1 MRSIVLDTETDFPGW
16 RRAARALALEG
27 VAPEDAL
34 WSVSEPTDLFAA
46 PALDASPPA
55 GTFSVPRALVDLAEI
70 AIQARDAERFAL
82 LYRLVWR
89 AHHGEKHLL
98 EDAADPQVQR
108 VQRLA
113 QAVRRDTHKMRAF
126 VRFRE
131 VRDTGGLG
139 PSPAPVDDAQDDGA
153 HDAPVRAPAAD
164 FAPPGL
170 HEAPGPAPSPAPRAA
185 SAADP
190 VRAGSSREGV
200 LAAIAARPA
209 GEPAPAR
216 YVAWFE
222 PDHFIVEANAP
233 FFVRRFATMQWSI
246 LTPDRCAHWDGEA
259 LTFTPGAD
267 RSQLPDDDALAEYW
281 RVYFSS
287 IFNPA
292 RLKVGAMTS
301 EMPRKYW
308 KNLPEAA
315 AIPGL
320 IRDAQ
325 SRTEQMVEHP
335 TLSPHR
341 DRKMPRIAAAAP
353 ADAQPATAA
362 HLSGDLVALATEA
375 AACRRCP
382 LWEPATQ
389 TVFGEGPAD
398 ARLMFVGEQPGDQ
411 EDLAGRPFIGPAGQL
426 FDRALAEAGIDRTAV
441 YVTNSVKHFKFE
453 ARGRRRIHVKPGVTE
468 INACNVWLQAE
479 RAAIRPALT
488 VALGATAARAV
499 LGRTVTIGRERS
511 RPIALDGNAQAFV
524 TVHPSYLLRLPDE
537 DAKAREYAAFVEDLK
552 HAASLLA

>member
-27 VAPEDAL
+27 VAPEDAV
-34 WSVSEPTDLFAA
+34 WSVAEAADLFAA
-46 PALDASPPA
+46 PPSDAPPPA
-55 GTFSVPRALVDLAEI
+55 GTFSVSRALVELAEC

-98 EDAADPQVQR
+98 EDAADLQVQR

-139 PSPAPVDDAQDDGA
+139 PSPAPPDDAPDD
-153 HDAPVRAPAAD
+153 PAPASA
-164 FAPPGL
+164 ASPGL
-170 HEAPGPAPSPAPRAA
+170 HEAAIVAPSPAARTGESP
-185 SAADP
+185 ADM
-190 VRAGSSREGV
+190 
-200 LAAIAARPA
+200 LAAIDARPA
-209 GEPAPAR
+209 GALAPAR

-246 LTPDRCAHWDGEA
+246 LTPDRCAHWDGGT
-259 LTFTPGAD
+259 LSFTPGAD
-267 RSQLPDDDALAEYW
+267 RSQLPDDDAVAEYW
-281 RVYFSS
+281 RAYFSS

-292 RLKVGAMTS
+292 RLKIGAMTS

-325 SRTEQMVEHP
+325 SRTEQMVERP
-335 TLSPHR
+335 TISPPKE
-341 DRKMPRIAAAAP
+341 RKMPKVPAAAP
-353 ADAQPATAA
+353 ADALPATAA
-362 HLSGDLVALATEA
+362 HLSGDLISLATEA
-375 AACRRCP
+375 AACRLCP

-411 EDLAGRPFIGPAGQL
+411 EDLAGRPFIGPAGQM
-426 FDRALAEAGIDRTAV
+426 FDRALAEAGIDRSTV

-453 ARGRRRIHVKPGVTE
+453 PRGKRRIHVKPGTSE

-499 LGRTVTIGRERS
+499 LGRAVTIGRERS

-537 DAKAREYAAFVEDLK
+537 DSKAREYAAFVEDLK